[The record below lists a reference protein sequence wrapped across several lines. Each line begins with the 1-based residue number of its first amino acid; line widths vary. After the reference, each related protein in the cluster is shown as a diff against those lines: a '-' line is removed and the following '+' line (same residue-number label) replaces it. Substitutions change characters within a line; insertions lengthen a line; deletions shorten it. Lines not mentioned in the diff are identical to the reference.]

1 VLLMWAKLVELAGSW
16 ELLGADPEL
25 VDALRYGVTPE
36 MVAPVAPYDMGGLW
50 LEGEQLQAWEE
61 LRDRYLEMDA
71 IKVVDKLEYCNK
83 AFLEPKPRGGY
94 RLVVDLRPFNSGNR
108 EYPTEFDHIYSLAQ
122 SLEPEDRLASFD
134 LKDGYFHMYIHPDY
148 QKYFGFRVNGVNY
161 VHMALPFGWS
171 GSPAWFMRLSRQ
183 VGAWMACPPTF
194 SVGGTSFGFK
204 HAIRHRVLLDDFLL
218 MFRAA
223 DDAEGAVRYTQA
235 LLGFLGLEANEQK
248 SHWEVTQVL
257 EHLGLIVDTLQG
269 KFFIPEGK
277 VQAIKACAKAVL
289 SEVGRGARWVPTRL
303 AARMA
308 GLSVCVSLAFKGARL
323 FAQGL
328 YDSLK
333 GKSGWFGKVRL
344 SHQAVR
350 DVQALAKFPS
360 RWNGA
365 PIWTPA
371 GDVQLI
377 SDASDVGWGA
387 LVKQGPKVV
396 GRVQGRWSRYMA
408 GQHIMVR
415 ETAAVRLG
423 LRSFLP
429 VCAGKVVEAVVDNSA
444 SFYGV
449 KHWASRSQGL
459 MGQMR
464 KIFSL
469 LDREEITLVPR
480 LIKSAANP
488 ADALSRF
495 KKDAEWSLQERSF
508 GLLEGLYG
516 PHSIDLF
523 AEAGNAKVGRFFSM
537 MGGDGA
543 LGPDALQQC
552 WGGEN
557 AYAAPPWKLISK
569 VLDKLAGSQGVSC
582 TLVLPDLPGSVWYAR
597 ALGMACEVRIMW
609 LMWSKGGATRAF
621 KCPCLVL
628 RVVRPHR

>member
-1 VLLMWAKLVELAGSW
+1 MWENLVELAGNW
-16 ELLGADPEL
+16 ELLGASGEL
-25 VDALRYGVTPE
+25 VDALRYGVKPDL
-36 MVAPVAPYDMGGLW
+36 VSPVAPYDMGGLE
-50 LEGEQLQAWEE
+50 LEGEELQAWLE

-71 IKVVDKLEYCNK
+71 IREVDKLEYCNK

-94 RLVVDLRPFNSGNR
+94 RWVVDLRPFNAHNR

-122 SLEPEDRLASFD
+122 SLEPADRLASFD
-134 LKDGYFHMYIHPDY
+134 LKDGYFHMYIHPDF

-161 VHMALPFGWS
+161 VHVALPFGWS

-194 SVGGTSFGFK
+194 TVGGTSFGFE
-204 HAIRHRVLLDDFLL
+204 HTIRHRVLLDDFLM
-218 MFRAA
+218 MFRAG
-223 DDAEGAVRYTQA
+223 DDAEGAVEYTQA
-235 LLGFLGLEANEQK
+235 LLGFLGLEANEKK
-248 SHWEVTQVL
+248 SHWEATHVL
-257 EHLGLIVDTLQG
+257 EHLGLVVDTLKG

-289 SEVGRGARWVPTRL
+289 SEVARGARWVPTKL

-308 GLSVCVSLAFKGARL
+308 GLSVCVSLAFEGARL

-328 YDSLK
+328 YESLK

-344 SHQAVR
+344 SHQAVK
-350 DVQALAKFPS
+350 DVRALAKFPA

-365 PIWTPA
+365 PIWVPV
-371 GDVQLI
+371 GEVQLV

-387 LVKQGPKVV
+387 LVKVGPKTL
-396 GRVQGRWSRYMA
+396 GRAQGRWSRYMA

-415 ETAAVRLG
+415 ETAAIRLG

-429 VCAGKVVEAVVDNSA
+429 AFSGKVVEAVVDNSA

-459 MGQMR
+459 MHQLR

-469 LDREEITLVPR
+469 CDREGITLVPR

-488 ADALSRF
+488 ADSLSRF
-495 KKDAEWSLQERSF
+495 KRDAEWSLRESGF
-508 GLLEGLYG
+508 TLLEGLYG
-516 PHSIDLF
+516 PHTVDLF
-523 AEAGNAKVGRFFSM
+523 AQAENAKVGRFFSM
-537 MGGDGA
+537 LGEDGA
-543 LGPDALQQC
+543 LGGDALQQS
-552 WGGEN
+552 WEGEN
-557 AYAAPPWKLISK
+557 AYAAPPWKLIGK
-569 VLDKLAGSQGVSC
+569 VLDKLAGSQGLSC
-582 TLVLPDLPGSVWYAR
+582 TLVVPDLPGSVWYAK
-597 ALGMACEVRIMW
+597 ALGMAREVRA
-609 LMWSKGGATRAF
+609 LPLVWSRGTGKGF

-628 RVVRPHR
+628 RVVRPG